1 MYTTPPVGLEGRP
14 EYHMS
19 QLRSFAMTDTPD
31 TCRDGLRAYRNAR
44 DWCKEQRNEAISQ
57 ANERANPMEAEAP
70 SGDLATGPALSFVT
84 AVSKTEVY
92 TVGQGQ
98 DFWILD
104 EKSNTPRN
112 SEELKRSV
120 EIIPELTRSRRKR
133 RNQTNA

>member
-1 MYTTPPVGLEGRP
+1 
-14 EYHMS
+14 
-19 QLRSFAMTDTPD
+19 
-31 TCRDGLRAYRNAR
+31 
-44 DWCKEQRNEAISQ
+44 
-57 ANERANPMEAEAP
+57 MEAEAP
-70 SGDLATGPALSFVT
+70 SGDLATSPALSFVT

-104 EKSNTPRN
+104 EKSNTPSN

-133 RNQTNA
+133 RNQTNT